1 MGNHLGYPLGDPA
14 GIVDQLAP
22 YSMTARYLV
31 GAVILL
37 YAIWTDL
44 TERRVANPVW
54 LITLIIGLVLIG
66 VDFLYG
72 DPPVFWLIGA
82 PVVGLFAYILWRLG
96 LIFGGADAKCVIS
109 FAVLCPFP
117 PALVT
122 TAGDV
127 YPHLGAITPAAVTM
141 FTNAVLI
148 TIAIP
153 VFYLLVNLARGRFH
167 PVAMFLGTRMPL
179 DRVADEPVW
188 VMEWVE
194 PRAEAAV
201 GEEGPNLQETSED
214 PDLSPQGLPEIEKD
228 EVEGARVRLRY
239 FPTRAGDYPRNLAR
253 LQALGVNE
261 VWVTPKVPFMV
272 PLFLGWIT
280 AWTAGDLLMGLV
292 LQITGLL

>member
-1 MGNHLGYPLGDPA
+1 MGNHVGYPLGDPA
-14 GIVDQLAP
+14 EIVEQLAP
-22 YSMTARYLV
+22 HSMTLRYLV
-31 GAVILL
+31 GSVILL

-44 TERRVANPVW
+44 SERRVANPVW
-54 LITLIIGLVLIG
+54 LVTLVIGLVLIG

-72 DPPVFWLIGA
+72 DPPVFWLLGA

-122 TAGDV
+122 TANDI
-127 YPHLGAITPAAVTM
+127 YPLLGAISPAAVTM

-153 VFYLLVNLARGRFH
+153 VFFLLVNVARGRFH

-179 DRVADEPVW
+179 ERVAKEPVW

-194 PRAEAAV
+194 PHPDAPEV
-201 GEEGPNLQETSED
+201 EEGPNLQETHED
-214 PDLSPQGLPEIEKD
+214 PDLSPAGLPVVDEQ
-228 EVEGARVRLRY
+228 EVEGAHVRLRY
-239 FPTRAGDYPRNLAR
+239 FPTRAGDYARNLAR
-253 LQALGVNE
+253 LQKLGVEE

-272 PLFLGWIT
+272 PLFLGWIA
-280 AWTAGDLLMGLV
+280 AWTVGDLLMGLV